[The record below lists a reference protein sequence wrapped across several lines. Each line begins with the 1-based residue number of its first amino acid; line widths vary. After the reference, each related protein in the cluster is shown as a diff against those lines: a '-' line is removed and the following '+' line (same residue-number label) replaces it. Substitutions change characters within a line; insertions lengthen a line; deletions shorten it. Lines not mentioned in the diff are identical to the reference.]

1 MASSDA
7 RGADV
12 PAEEAF
18 RSGFVAIVGRP
29 NVGKSTL
36 LNGLVGEKVAIVS
49 RRPQTTRRRIL
60 GIVTTEAAQAVL
72 VDTPGIH
79 KPRTTLGRHMVSAAR
94 HSLPDAD
101 VVLFVVDV
109 SVAPTDEDRAVAGM
123 VRAAA
128 GPVVLA
134 LNKSD
139 LLAPADVVAHTAA
152 YSELAAAERWML
164 VAAIDGHNLDLLWG
178 MVVTLLPPGPLFY
191 PPEQLSDQTDRVLA
205 AELVR
210 EAALRQLRQEVP
222 HGIDV
227 VVTDWQVQP
236 NGVVHIGALVIVE
249 RESHKGIV
257 IGAGGRTIKAVGAS
271 ARRAIERM
279 LTGRVYLELQVK
291 VRTGWRDSA
300 AELKRLGYS

>member
-1 MASSDA
+1 
-7 RGADV
+7 
-12 PAEEAF
+12 
-18 RSGFVAIVGRP
+18 
-29 NVGKSTL
+29 
-36 LNGLVGEKVAIVS
+36 
-49 RRPQTTRRRIL
+49 
-60 GIVTTEAAQAVL
+60 
-72 VDTPGIH
+72 
-79 KPRTTLGRHMVSAAR
+79 
-94 HSLPDAD
+94 
-101 VVLFVVDV
+101 
-109 SVAPTDEDRAVAGM
+109 
-123 VRAAA
+123 
-128 GPVVLA
+128 
-134 LNKSD
+134 
-139 LLAPADVVAHTAA
+139 VVAHTAA